1 MSESDIS
8 NLISEL
14 KQLKLQEL
22 QVLATLE
29 SIVNNQQGNNIPL
42 VQCGTPIATPV
53 TNATIPFQQHQV
65 GDLVVIT
72 NKIRRSFNRPVNRG
86 DRLATITKVTPS
98 RIDLR
103 TDNGSHTWRAPHNIR
118 FRLQHD

>member
-1 MSESDIS
+1 MSESDIT

-14 KQLKLQEL
+14 KQLRLREL

-53 TNATIPFQQHQV
+53 TDPTTPFQQHQV
-65 GDLVVIT
+65 GDLVVST
-72 NKIRRSFNRPVNRG
+72 NKMRRPINCPVNCG

-103 TDNGSHTWRAPHNIR
+103 TGNGSHTWRVPHNIR